1 MNMSLTLTIGAP
13 PAGVSESKVLA
24 SLTLVGECYNALPFG
39 KIALSKLGGV
49 EQAAGGKKKNP
60 NEFPDELIKIPVGV
74 TPQNLKKFTLYDMLG
89 LGSEWGDSADT
100 EAIKK
105 CYHKAVLMY
114 HPDKAQF
121 KTSDGKEDRTVFL
134 KIQEAMNVLS
144 NEQKRRAYDSQLP
157 FDESIPVEA
166 VVVEKMG
173 RKGPKSFFKLFS
185 PVFKRNGRFSIKK
198 PVPDLGDMETS
209 LPQVKKFYSF
219 WVGFESWRDFTGVGA
234 EHKPDDAGSREEKR
248 WMEKENAKIAKK
260 KKAEE
265 MERIINLVM
274 LAQKLDPRLVAEKNE
289 KKNAKEAEK
298 NAKEAEAKRRVDELN
313 ASRAWLEQQEI
324 AANAPLTKDE
334 KEKLKKKTSA
344 ARNTLRKLLRQSA
357 EKLGAADSLGEYG
370 VISEKDVELICSICD
385 LDDLNEMNKAM
396 GGDAA
401 VKDPSAFV
409 LEGAKSCVIA
419 KRDFVAGIQSRDQE
433 DDRIAKDIKKREQ
446 EERGSPKK
454 ANKPDREWTSE
465 DISIIMDACNSYKPG
480 TSNRI
485 DKIYCYVNSKISS
498 TELISHDEI
507 IVQAYKAFVTA

>member
-1 MNMSLTLTIGAP
+1 MSGLTLSIGAP

-24 SLTLVGECYNALPFG
+24 SLTLVGECCNALPIG
-39 KIALSKLGGV
+39 KVALSKLGGV
-49 EQAAGGKKKNP
+49 EQTAGGKKKNP

-121 KTSDGKEDRTVFL
+121 KTPDGKEDRTVFL
-134 KIQEAMNVLS
+134 KIQEAMTVLS

-157 FDESIPVEA
+157 FDESIPVES

-173 RKGPKSFFKLFS
+173 RKGPKSFFKLFG

-198 PVPDLGDMETS
+198 PVPDLGDMDTP

-298 NAKEAEAKRRVDELN
+298 NAKEAEARRKVEELA
-313 ASRAWLEQQEI
+313 ASKAWAEQQEA
-324 AANAPLTKDE
+324 AANTPLTKEE

-344 ARNTLRKLLRQSA
+344 ARNTLRKLLRISA
-357 EKLGAADSLGEYG
+357 EKLGAESLGEYG
-370 VISEKDVELICSICD
+370 VVTEKDVELICSFCD

-396 GGDAA
+396 GGDVA
-401 VKDPSAFV
+401 VKDASAFV
-409 LEGAKSCVIA
+409 LDGAKTCVIA
-419 KRDFVAGIQSRDQE
+419 KRDYVAGIQNREQE
-433 DDRIAKDIKKREQ
+433 DEKLVKEIKKREQ
-446 EERGSPKK
+446 EERGLPKK
-454 ANKPDREWTSE
+454 ANKPEREWSSSE
-465 DISIIMDACNSYKPG
+465 VSIVVEACSAYKAG
-480 TSNRI
+480 TTNRFE
-485 DKIYCYVNSKISS
+485 KIYCYVNSKINSS
-498 TELISHDEI
+498 ELIPQEEI
-507 IVQAYKAFVTA
+507 MVQAYKASVNA